1 MPSALAEI
9 HLIMFG
15 DIALGPSGVC
25 FAVVVVGPLI
35 SVEAPRSSVVT
46 RPGQAPLVRGP
57 PCGADLSRR

>member
-1 MPSALAEI
+1 
-9 HLIMFG
+9 MFG

-35 SVEAPRSSVVT
+35 SVDAPRSSVVA
-46 RPGQAPLVRGP
+46 RPGRAPLVRQP